1 MNTTFEK
8 YLDTIDKCLKPLPT
22 SERVDIV
29 KEIKGSILEM
39 ESENLSTEQILTRL
53 GKPKDLAKAYL
64 GDLLAKEN
72 GFSWNRFLTVCAF
85 YSLVGFS
92 GLFVIPVLVIVAPT
106 FILCGVASAVLGIIK
121 LVDYLL
127 HLNIPYVD
135 YIGFQFGNIALSPIP
150 VFILSLITGI
160 PLYFRYGYSKAK
172 IYCLI
177 PFVLVMLFVML
188 PSFIGSL
195 ANIISFAMEH
205 DIFINILSI
214 LISLFIL
221 GVSYCFSIRGYKKRK

>member
-135 YIGFQFGNIALSPIP
+135 YIGFQFGNTALSPIP

-160 PLYFRYGYSKAK
+160 ILFLLGRGAWKLL
-172 IYCLI
+172 ITYCKQFFQKRI
-177 PFVLVMLFVML
+177 K
-188 PSFIGSL
+188 G
-195 ANIISFAMEH
+195 
-205 DIFINILSI
+205 
-214 LISLFIL
+214 
-221 GVSYCFSIRGYKKRK
+221 RGYCDVGTSVISEFYTPLVPKGHDFLQEIGRLEEKRTASNES